1 MVVHHTTRGIEDSA
15 VEIDKVGK
23 RGLKRTDG
31 EIKDLD
37 RDDKKLIIKT
47 NDGIESTFRLTDL
60 AAKDGGKNILTGGRE
75 GREGYHLL
83 Q

>member
-60 AAKDGGKNILTGGRE
+60 AAKDGGKNIATGGRE